1 VGAALAAG
9 AGAPTAEGDLITLD
23 LTGLNARSILPGEQ
37 FCFEPVVGPM
47 DSFHG
52 SPVITSNF
60 PNAFNAGIPATSG
73 SNSLLVRIFTTAGHI
88 TVGTAD

>member
-1 VGAALAAG
+1 
-9 AGAPTAEGDLITLD
+9 
-23 LTGLNARSILPGEQ
+23 
-37 FCFEPVVGPM
+37 M